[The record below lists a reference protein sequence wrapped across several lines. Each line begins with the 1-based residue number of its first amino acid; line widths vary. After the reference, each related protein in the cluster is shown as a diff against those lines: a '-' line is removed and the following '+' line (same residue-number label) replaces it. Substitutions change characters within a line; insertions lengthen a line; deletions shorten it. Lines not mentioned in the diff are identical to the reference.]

1 MKKATPLGLVNELED
16 LVDAFEPFKNLPN
29 LSSLNDFFSKVS
41 KAIDDR
47 FKSTQFH
54 GVYITPTG
62 LNEVHVGVDGLRS
75 MLSAMTDVFRD
86 NRNYRSPKKDDFNIV
101 WVLLQILDKV
111 PMFGVKK
118 VMNLAAIIYTTPVP
132 VDVYTCVA
140 FRSEIIG
147 NGLNESTTSFGRRLG
162 NTWWA
167 PGALEATV
175 MKCLDLKDDA
185 VKEFL
190 ERQRELGVIDHLE
203 GGWAPTRVI
212 TALNRVALLVARDN
226 EKLDPLKLEFSADS
240 PLSEE
245 QKSAITSCLQY
256 RISELLAPGGTGKTF
271 TMSNVISQ
279 LLDKNLSV
287 AVVAPTGVAGET
299 LRKEITDNIG
309 LKYVLNLASGDVR
322 TIDWWIVSPRSP
334 KSVDVL
340 VVDEASM
347 MTYDHLSG
355 LPSAGHTI
363 FIGDVWQLPPVGTGT
378 PLDDFRFLYPNRVF
392 ELTTNMR
399 ARNAPKLARWLSDL
413 RDTKTL
419 HFKEVYSTHEGEAM
433 AKRLYDM
440 TYMKTAK
447 TEEDVK
453 QIHAKYSEGTHYML
467 NKLCVALH
475 YNTTITCLRKD
486 VNGLA
491 NYWMLLARQFGVT
504 TWQQAVNN
512 PHLVTYADEIQTRS
526 VINKMLADKVFGK
539 HEIPYP
545 FEVGDEV
552 VWVSAREDVFVAK
565 GENRLSVYSGFVG
578 KIVNADE
585 EEYEIEFPQ
594 VGKKA
599 EYHVFVK
606 RSECLVSDSPI
617 TLSKVRNVHKL
628 QSMGVNCI
636 MYIVSGLRT
645 VKLPNGGW
653 KSFIDLPEAYT
664 AVSRARK
671 GYFVAN
677 PYGERSIKHDSHG
690 KYINLGER
698 PKSWSAAY
706 VLAARGELPADEEYS
721 QKELVDT
728 VTNIVL
734 ED

>member
-1 MKKATPLGLVNELED
+1 MGKVTPLSLTNELEA
-16 LVDAFEPFKNLPN
+16 LTKSFEPYRKVPKLSN
-29 LSSLNDFFSKVS
+29 LSDFFCKVS

-54 GVYITPTG
+54 GVYMTPEG
-62 LNEVHVGVDGLRS
+62 PLEAHVGVDGLRS
-75 MLSAMTDVFRD
+75 MLSAMTDVFND
-86 NRNYRSPKKDDFNIV
+86 NRNYRSPQKDSFNIT
-101 WVLLQILDKV
+101 WLLLQILDKV

-118 VMNLAAIIYTTPVP
+118 VMNLAAIIYDTPVP
-132 VDVYTCVA
+132 ADVYTCVA
-140 FRSEIIG
+140 FGSEIIG
-147 NGLNESTTSFGRRLG
+147 DGLDESETSFERRTG
-162 NTWWA
+162 NTWWR
-167 PGALEATV
+167 PGALEETV
-175 MKCLDLKDDA
+175 RRRIHLKDDD

-190 ERQRELGVIDHLE
+190 EHQRELGVIDHLE

-212 TALNRVALLVARDN
+212 TALNKVAHLVELDN
-226 EKLDPLKLEFSADS
+226 EQLNPLKLEFSSDS

-245 QKSAITSCLQY
+245 QKNAITGCLQY

-309 LKYVLNLASGDVR
+309 RNYVSNLASGDVR
-322 TIDWWIVSPRSP
+322 TIDWWIVSPKSP
-334 KSVDVL
+334 DEVDVL

-363 FIGDVWQLPPVGTGT
+363 FIGDIWQLPPVGTGT

-399 ARNAPKLARWLSDL
+399 ARNAPKLARWLTDL

-419 HFKEVYSTHEGEAM
+419 HFKEIYSTHDSRAM
-433 AKRLYDM
+433 AGRLYDM
-440 TYMKTAK
+440 TYIKTAK
-447 TEEDVK
+447 NAEDVR
-453 QIHAKYSEGTHYML
+453 QIHSKYSIGTHYML
-467 NKLCVALH
+467 DKLCVALH
-475 YNTTITCLRKD
+475 YNATLTCLRKD
-486 VNGLA
+486 VSGLA

-504 TWQQAVNN
+504 SWQQASCN
-512 PHLVTYADEIQTRS
+512 PHLIAIADEIQTRS
-526 VINKMLADKVFGK
+526 VINKSLADKVFGR
-539 HEIPYP
+539 HEIIYP
-545 FEVGDEV
+545 FEVGDDI
-552 VWVSAREDVFVAK
+552 VWVSAREDVFVKK
-565 GENRLSVYSGFVG
+565 GEQRLSVYSGFVG
-578 KIVNADE
+578 TIVGADN

-594 VGKKA
+594 VGKNP

-606 RSECLVSDSPI
+606 RAECKVSDSPI

-645 VKLPNGGW
+645 VKLPNGSW

-677 PYGERSIKHDSHG
+677 PYGERSIRRDSHG
-690 KYINLGER
+690 NIINLGER
-698 PKSWSAAY
+698 PKNWSAAY
-706 VLAARGELPADEEYS
+706 VLAARGELPADAEYS
-721 QKELVDT
+721 QAELVDA
-728 VTNIVL
+728 VANIVL

>member
-1 MKKATPLGLVNELED
+1 MGKVTPLSLTNELEA
-16 LVDAFEPFKNLPN
+16 LVDAFEPYKKLPK
-29 LSSLNDFFSKVS
+29 LGSLNDFFCKVS

-54 GVYITPTG
+54 GVYMTPEGPT
-62 LNEVHVGVDGLRS
+62 EAHVGVDGIRS
-75 MLSAMTDVFRD
+75 MLNAMTDVLNDTR
-86 NRNYRSPKKDDFNIV
+86 NRRSPQKDSFDIT
-101 WVLLQILDKV
+101 WLLLQILDKV

-140 FRSEIIG
+140 FRFEIIG
-147 NGLNESTTSFGRRLG
+147 NGRDLTEGYDRRDG
-162 NTWWA
+162 NTWWR
-167 PGALEATV
+167 PETLEETV
-175 MKCLDLKDDA
+175 RMQMRMKDDD

-190 ERQRELGVIDHLE
+190 EHQRELGVIDHLE
-203 GGWAPTRVI
+203 GGWAPKKVI
-212 TALNRVALLVARDN
+212 TALNKVAALVELDN
-226 EKLDPLKLEFSADS
+226 ASLNPLKLEFASNS

-245 QKSAITSCLQY
+245 QKNAITSCLQY

-309 LKYVLNLASGDVR
+309 SNYISMLASGDVR
-322 TIDWWIVSPRSP
+322 TIDWWIVSPKSP
-334 KSVDVL
+334 DEVDVL

-355 LPSAGHTI
+355 LPNAGHTI
-363 FIGDVWQLPPVGTGT
+363 FIGDIWQLPPVGTGT

-399 ARNAPKLARWLSDL
+399 ARNAPKLARWLTDL

-419 HFKEVYSTHEGEAM
+419 HFKEIYSTHESRAM
-433 AKRLYDM
+433 AGRLYSM

-447 TEEDVK
+447 TAEDVK
-453 QIHAKYSEGTHYML
+453 QIHDKYSVGTHYML
-467 NKLCVALH
+467 DKLCVALH
-475 YNTTITCLRKD
+475 YNATLTCLRKD
-486 VNGLA
+486 VSGLA
-491 NYWMLLARQFGVT
+491 NYWMLLARKFGVT
-504 TWQQAVNN
+504 TWQQASCN
-512 PHLVTYADEIQTRS
+512 PHLIAIADEIQTRS
-526 VINKMLADKVFGK
+526 VINKTLADKVFGR
-539 HEIPYP
+539 HEILYP
-545 FEVGDEV
+545 FEVGDDV
-552 VWVSAREDVFVAK
+552 VWVSAREDVFVKK
-565 GENRLSVYSGFVG
+565 GEQRLSVYSGFVG
-578 KIVNADE
+578 TIVGADQ

-594 VGKKA
+594 VGKKP

-606 RSECLVSDSPI
+606 RTECRVSDSPI

-645 VKLPNGGW
+645 VKLPNGSW

-677 PYGERSIKHDSHG
+677 PYGERSIRRDSHG
-690 KYINLGER
+690 NILNLGER

-706 VLAARGELPADEEYS
+706 VLAARGELPADAEYS
-721 QKELVDT
+721 QAELVDA
-728 VTNIVL
+728 VANIVL

>member
-1 MKKATPLGLVNELED
+1 MGKVTPLSLTNELEA
-16 LVDAFEPFKNLPN
+16 LTKSFEHYRKVPK
-29 LSSLNDFFSKVS
+29 LSSLSDFFCKVS

-54 GVYITPTG
+54 GIYMTPEG
-62 LNEVHVGVDGLRS
+62 PVEAHVGVDGLRS
-75 MLSAMTDVFRD
+75 MLSAMTDVFND
-86 NRNYRSPKKDDFNIV
+86 NRNYRSPQKDSFNIT
-101 WVLLQILDKV
+101 WLLLQILDKV

-118 VMNLAAIIYTTPVP
+118 VMNLAAIIYDTPVP
-132 VDVYTCVA
+132 ADVYTCVA

-147 NGLNESTTSFGRRLG
+147 DGLDESETSFERRTG
-162 NTWWA
+162 NTWWR
-167 PGALEATV
+167 PGALEETV
-175 MKCLDLKDDA
+175 KRRIHLKDDN

-190 ERQRELGVIDHLE
+190 EHQRELGVIDHLE
-203 GGWAPTRVI
+203 GGWASTRVI
-212 TALNRVALLVARDN
+212 TALNKVAHLVELDN
-226 EKLDPLKLEFSADS
+226 EQLNPLKLEFSSDS

-245 QKSAITSCLQY
+245 QKNAITGCLQY

-279 LLDKNLSV
+279 LLDKELSV

-309 LKYVLNLASGDVR
+309 KQYVSNLASGDVR
-322 TIDWWIVSPRSP
+322 TIDWWIVSPKSP
-334 KSVDVL
+334 DEVDVL

-363 FIGDVWQLPPVGTGT
+363 FIGDIWQLPPVGTGT

-419 HFKEVYSTHEGEAM
+419 HFKEIYSTYDSKAM
-433 AKRLYDM
+433 ARRLYDM
-440 TYMKTAK
+440 TYIKTAK
-447 TEEDVK
+447 TAEDVK
-453 QIHAKYSEGTHYML
+453 QIHSKYSIGTHYML
-467 NKLCVALH
+467 DKLCVALH
-475 YNTTITCLRKD
+475 YNATLTCLRKD
-486 VNGLA
+486 VSGLA
-491 NYWMLLARQFGVT
+491 NYWMLLARKFGVT
-504 TWQQAVNN
+504 TWQQASCN
-512 PHLVTYADEIQTRS
+512 PHLIAIADEIQTRS
-526 VINKMLADKVFGK
+526 VINKGLADKVFGR
-539 HEIPYP
+539 HEITYP
-545 FEVGDEV
+545 FEVGDDV
-552 VWVSAREDVFVAK
+552 VWVSAREDVFVKK
-565 GENRLSVYSGFVG
+565 GEQRLSVYSGFVG
-578 KIVNADE
+578 TIVGADDM
-585 EEYEIEFPQ
+585 EYEIEFPQ
-594 VGKKA
+594 VGKNP

-606 RSECLVSDSPI
+606 RNECKVSDSPI

-645 VKLPNGGW
+645 VKLPNGSW

-677 PYGERSIKHDSHG
+677 PYGERSIRRDSHG
-690 KYINLGER
+690 NIINLGER
-698 PKSWSAAY
+698 PKNWSAAY
-706 VLAARGELPADEEYS
+706 VLAARGELPADAEYN
-721 QKELVDT
+721 QAELVDA
-728 VTNIVL
+728 VANIVL